1 METRGIVMPEP
12 QIILNVLMQG
22 MSKMLWMK
30 KKVSIITLGMFIY
43 LLVKEAEQVVY
54 SGIECAAWE
63 MESGKE
69 LSNKTKAKIQ
79 IQPYLEYLPGLYK
92 KLVYI

>member
-54 SGIECAAWE
+54 SGIECAA
-63 MESGKE
+63 
-69 LSNKTKAKIQ
+69 
-79 IQPYLEYLPGLYK
+79 
-92 KLVYI
+92 